1 MQENVRK
8 QVGNAGERKKRRKKL
23 YAVIA
28 CFSIL
33 VAGIVSWQL
42 IVPGIA
48 MSGEA
53 YCGLEEHT
61 HSEAC
66 YGQTIVC
73 GQEEGA
79 GAHTHTEECYTQV
92 RTDELI
98 CGQEESA
105 GHVHTEECYT
115 STLTCTLPE
124 DENHTHT
131 EECYTSELT
140 CGQEEGAGAH
150 THTDECYA
158 TTSELTCGQEES
170 AGHVHTEEC
179 YGTGTE
185 LTCGQEEH
193 THTLACYSNPGA
205 VESEDQWTAAFAGY
219 QFTGEWGTDTAAI
232 ARSQI
237 GYAESTDNYSVMED
251 DSTKGYT
258 RYADWAG
265 DDIYGDWDTYFAA
278 FVLNYAGVPTDKFP
292 VNAGDLGQ
300 WVSSMSSW
308 GYYTSDNTDI
318 QAGDLVVLN
327 KQGQDRSQQIGIIS
341 AVNTDGDGSVT
352 SIRVVEGNVDNA
364 VVENEYSAGSG
375 DIAGYGLVSAAY
387 EAYAG
392 VPDQQETSG
401 ENDGNT
407 TGEGSGKDGDT
418 VSGMITSSSDLTKNG
433 NDSGEV
439 DQRLTINTF
448 LTSEESSASTE
459 TGEPLTMYVNA
470 TYSGANQDGDA
481 DVWIS
486 LGTLQEG
493 LSLQGF
499 DENGEHKVVSGNDTI
514 ILHLETIEGETYV
527 HFTLPQGATANFDL
541 EFESENGIM
550 PKKTE
555 ITVEADKER
564 TTIGGGGW
572 DNTKDTASSG
582 VTLTWTADN
591 EWDPVVKKVNGV
603 DSNTIAV
610 HADTNNLSGTLVY
623 TIKAIGHNH
632 DDTGAIWTDHIE
644 ITDTLTFENDNI
656 WFPDDAVIE
665 GGQVKTE
672 SGEVIVD
679 FTELQGGTVTSL
691 EWKTDPESGK
701 RIGITYKLSIPNQ
714 NLDDTSL
721 TDREQ
726 SNLDLEMR
734 VYSQYLKLTDN
745 YYQVTSADDIIRNHV
760 DLTAVP
766 YKNYDE
772 NAESEDEVTTTPH
785 ISDEEAEFTKEAD
798 KSTVQAGESIK
809 YTITFKNTGDRPIDN
824 KDDEGNLYTVTDTLL
839 VYLTLTQEQIN
850 SLPSS
855 AVYDPETNTITWTMT
870 TDEEIAVGEEFKLE
884 FEATVKDADD
894 DVMAGL
900 GNGSTIRN
908 TANYKGFTTDEDIE
922 YAKVVIDVEKT
933 GEGTQVENGEQ
944 ITYRIE
950 VTNPSSVD
958 ATEQSIFTD
967 TLPGGLTFA
976 YAQFAEGGDHVT
988 GDGTYQVTS
997 EDGNRYDVVFSEEN
1011 GTLSWIVDP
1020 VKAGDTLVFFY
1031 TCNVDTDEIE
1041 GGTLTNKIT
1050 GDDGSEDSDVKPVKY
1065 PITVDKSVEQD
1076 TSVVYGDGSIFDYTL
1091 TINNDAE
1098 KPSQKEDLEIVDT
1111 LPRGMLPY
1119 GYDLLVDGEDTGL
1132 TWEEF
1137 ANGYIDQTAEY
1148 TTVING
1154 ETVKVSRDNGRVV
1167 LTWTI
1172 NGTIPAGESIVK
1184 TYQAQIKMTEDQKNG
1199 TTVAYTNTVR
1209 VDQAEDSVTVYGGE
1223 GSRIAI
1229 AKNIYVNI
1237 DNRDQFAPYYKDQI
1251 GEDNWTQMQNVK
1263 FTIEREDGEP
1273 IVSSADDIPE
1283 EERDNVSVSEDCKT
1297 LTVNYLSQ
1305 FEWNADRFYTIP
1317 ITLEA
1322 GEYTIREI
1330 VPTVSDYT
1338 LYNSQYRLNGSSS
1351 ATDYTPEEGFTVTVG
1366 EGQTTEISLD
1376 NRYRQSGEASVD
1388 LQKSV
1393 WGIAKKELN
1402 NNYPTLS
1409 SKNLFAID
1417 LDDPLQED
1425 YLVAYS
1431 ISIVNTGES
1440 DVTIYEL
1447 TDELPEGLTFVSLRS
1462 GTGNE
1467 FSAAPLKEIAG
1478 YNVGNGQTELEYN
1491 SLAAVFI
1498 RKTSENDTG
1507 RITFSVRDRN
1517 NEKPLVLQSGQA
1529 TSFLVVCSID
1539 DNVKEDVTLTNTAS
1553 IKVDA
1558 NVQQVDY
1565 PEIKTKNTP
1574 YDAIQNNGS
1583 ATDEG
1588 VGTDGYRVISSSVDI
1603 TPTKGIVPGI
1613 TKEAVSYFNYLDT
1626 VNEEVEVPD
1635 SKIID
1640 SDSIVKWEIRL
1651 YNDGTID
1658 MENYSVE
1665 DAVTDP
1671 FVLITKEQA
1680 DAAGITQRFTLQKYD
1695 DRGNEDGDLLDVS
1708 SLYEEVNGEEGKN
1721 TYRFNLNGGDYGIK
1735 AGGYAVLT
1743 IYTYYNAT
1751 YYQTYVNTAAIY
1763 PEQEFDAHK
1772 VEDGHGELVRDENGT
1787 FTGVQSSAYVYA
1799 LGAHGS
1805 VSWKEIEEKE
1815 DSSNWATG
1823 TPSAGERNYITVE
1836 TADDIVTYTNNINNV
1851 SSSDF
1856 ADMVIVDRLPGIND
1870 RGAVN
1875 WQDQRGSEFS
1885 VAYMMDTLQI
1895 KVISSDEIETV
1906 LDSSSYTVEFSDIPV
1921 DQAYSEADFDGTT
1934 SNRWHDIWQEGD
1946 TSFRIVMA
1954 DNFQLAPGATLEI
1967 TYDGK
1972 ISDDANPGQIAWNSF
1987 GYRYTVGTITLTA
2000 EPPKV
2005 GVMIQADAV
2014 IRKVVVDSE
2023 NNDLGADADIKFDF
2037 ELYKGSSSESGELLA
2052 SFEVAQGGYVRFS
2065 EITDKEGNAISLER
2079 GQSYT
2084 LREVLSEDSSYQL
2097 KGIGPDGG
2105 QTTTG
2110 EYTFT
2115 YRGDENLIIV
2125 ARNQMNTYELPE
2137 TGGIGTTGYLA
2148 GGAMLMMSSCLI
2160 GGYRMRR
2167 KRERRG
2173 R

>member
-8 QVGNAGERKKRRKKL
+8 QVRNAREKKRRRRKL

-48 MSGEA
+48 MSGA
-53 YCGLEEHT
+53 TYCGKEEHT

-66 YGQTIVC
+66 YGQAVVC

-79 GAHTHTEECYTQV
+79 GAHTHAEACYTQV
-92 RTDELI
+92 RTEERI

-105 GHVHTEECYT
+105 GHVHADACYGLVCGQEESEEHQHTDGCYG
-115 STLTCTLPE
+115 
-124 DENHTHT
+124 
-131 EECYTSELT
+131 LT

-158 TTSELTCGQEES
+158 TEKRLTCGQEES
-170 AGHVHTEEC
+170 AGHVHTDTC

-185 LTCGQEEH
+185 LICGMEEH
-193 THTLACYSNPGA
+193 THTTACYSNPAA
-205 VESEDQWTAAFAGY
+205 VETEDEWKAAFADCEL
-219 QFTGEWGTDTAAI
+219 TGQWGTDAAAI
-232 ARSQI
+232 AESQI
-237 GYAESTDNYSVMED
+237 GYRESTENYSVTKD
-251 DSTKGYT
+251 GSTKGYT

-292 VNAGDLGQ
+292 VNTDSLNEWITDMEG
-300 WVSSMSSW
+300 S
-308 GYYTSDNTDI
+308 GYYTTDKAADI
-318 QAGDLVVLN
+318 QAGDLVILN
-327 KQGQDRSQQIGIIS
+327 KQDQDREQQIGIIRE
-341 AVNTDGDGSVT
+341 VKTDNDGNVT
-352 SIRVVEGNVDNA
+352 SIQVVEGNVDNA
-364 VVENEYSAGSG
+364 VVKNEYGADSS
-375 DIAGYGLVSAAY
+375 DIVGYGLVSKAY
-387 EAYAG
+387 VACAG
-392 VPDQQETSG
+392 VTDQQGASG
-401 ENDGNT
+401 ENEGNNIEKRS
-407 TGEGSGKDGDT
+407 GENGNIL
-418 VSGMITSSSDLTKNG
+418 SGMITFFSDLTKNG
-433 NDSGEV
+433 NNSGGV
-439 DQRLTINTF
+439 NQRLTINTF
-448 LTSEESSASTE
+448 LTSGELSASTE

-486 LGTLQEG
+486 LGTLPEG

-499 DENGEHKVVSGNDTI
+499 DANGEHRVVSGNETI
-514 ILHLETIEGETYV
+514 ILHLETIDGECYV

-550 PKKTE
+550 PKKTD

-591 EWDPVVKKVNGV
+591 EWDPVMKKVNGV

-610 HADTNNLSGTLVY
+610 HADTNNLSGTLIY
-623 TIKAIGHNH
+623 TITAIGHNH

-644 ITDTLTFENDNI
+644 ITDTLSFENNI

-665 GGQVKTE
+665 GGQVKTV
-672 SGEVIVD
+672 SGEVIME
-679 FTELQGGTVTSL
+679 FTKLQGGTVSSL

-701 RIGITYKLSIPNQ
+701 RIGITYELNIPNQ
-714 NLDDTSL
+714 NLNDTSL

-745 YYQVTSADDIIRNHV
+745 YYQVSSNDDIIRNHV
-760 DLTAVP
+760 DFTAVP
-766 YKNYDE
+766 YKNYDDIT
-772 NAESEDEVTTTPH
+772 ESEDEVTTIPQV
-785 ISDEEAEFTKEAD
+785 SDEEAEFTKEAD
-798 KSTVQAGESIK
+798 KSTVQAGETIQ

-824 KDDEGNLYTVTDTLL
+824 IDDEGKLYTVTDMLP
-839 VYLTLTQEQIN
+839 VYLTLTQEQIC
-850 SLPSS
+850 SLPSN
-855 AVYDPETNTITWTMT
+855 AVYNAETNTITWTMT
-870 TDEEIAVGEEFKLE
+870 QEEEIAVGKEFQLV
-884 FEATVKDADD
+884 FNATVKDADD
-894 DVMAGL
+894 PVMAGL

-933 GEGTQVENGEQ
+933 SEGTQVENGGQ

-958 ATEQSIFTD
+958 ATEQSVFTD
-967 TLPGGLTFA
+967 TLPSGLTFA
-976 YAQFAEGGDHVT
+976 YAQFSEGGDHVT
-988 GDGTYQVTS
+988 ENRTYQVTS
-997 EDGNRYDVVFSEEN
+997 EKGNNYDVAFSVEN
-1011 GTLSWIVDP
+1011 DTLFWTVDP
-1020 VKAGDTLVFFY
+1020 VKSGDALVFFY
-1031 TCNVDTDEIE
+1031 TCNVNTDEIE
-1041 GGTLTNKIT
+1041 GGTLTNRIT

-1076 TSVVYGDGSIFDYTL
+1076 TSIVYGDESIFDYTL
-1091 TINNDAE
+1091 TINNDME
-1098 KPSQKEDLEIVDT
+1098 NPSLKENLEIVDT
-1111 LPRGMLPY
+1111 LPSGMLPY
-1119 GYDLLVDGEDTGL
+1119 GYELLVNGQNTGL

-1137 ANGYIDQTAEY
+1137 VNGYIDQSAEY
-1148 TTVING
+1148 TTVINN
-1154 ETVKVSRDNGRVV
+1154 ETVKVTRDNGRVV

-1172 NGTIPAGESIVK
+1172 NGTIPAGGSIVK
-1184 TYQAQIKMTEDQKNG
+1184 TYQAQIKLTEDQKNG
-1199 TTVAYTNTVR
+1199 TAVSFTNTVR
-1209 VDQAEDSVTVYGGE
+1209 VDQAEDSVTVYGGD

-1237 DNRDQFAPYYKDQI
+1237 NNSDLFASYNVSQI

-1263 FTIEREDGEP
+1263 FTIERVDGQP
-1273 IVSSADDIPE
+1273 IVASVDDIPE
-1283 EERDNVSVSEDCKT
+1283 GERANISVSEDCKT
-1297 LTVNYLSQ
+1297 LTVNYLTQ
-1305 FEWNADRFYTIP
+1305 FTWNADQFYTIP

-1322 GEYTIREI
+1322 GKYTIKEI
-1330 VPTVSDYT
+1330 IPTVSDYT

-1351 ATDYTPEEGFTVTVG
+1351 ATDYTPDEGFTVTIG
-1366 EGQTTEISLD
+1366 DGQTTQISLD

-1393 WGIAKKELN
+1393 WGIAKKALY

-1417 LDDPLQED
+1417 LDDPNQED
-1425 YLVAYS
+1425 YMVAYS
-1431 ISIVNTGES
+1431 ISIVNTGIS

-1467 FSAAPLKEIAG
+1467 FSGAPLNEIAD
-1478 YNVGNGQTELEYN
+1478 YHVGNAQTELEYN
-1491 SLAAVFI
+1491 SLADVFI
-1498 RKTSENDTG
+1498 KKTSENDTG
-1507 RITFSVRDRN
+1507 RITFSVKDRS
-1517 NEKPLVLQSGQA
+1517 NENPLVLQSGQA
-1529 TSFLVVCSID
+1529 TSFLIVCSID
-1539 DNVKEDVTLTNTAS
+1539 DNVTEDVSLTNTAS

-1613 TKEAVSYFNYLDT
+1613 TKEAVSYFNYTDT
-1626 VNEEVEVPD
+1626 VTDAKDVPD
-1635 SKIID
+1635 NKIIA

-1665 DAVTDP
+1665 DAVTAP
-1671 FVLITKEQA
+1671 FVLITEEQA
-1680 DAAGITQRFTLQKYD
+1680 EKARIIQRFTLQKYD
-1695 DRGNEDGDLLDVS
+1695 DRGNKDGTPLDVS
-1708 SLYEEVNGEEGKN
+1708 RLYEEINGEDGKN
-1721 TYRFNLNGGDYGIK
+1721 TYRFKLNGGDYAIK

-1743 IYTYYNAT
+1743 IYTYYDAT
-1751 YYQTYVNTAAIY
+1751 NYQTYVNNAAIY

-1772 VEDGHGELVRDENGT
+1772 VEDGHGELVRDENGI

-1815 DSSNWATG
+1815 DSFNWATG
-1823 TPSAGERNYITVE
+1823 TPSTGERNYITVE
-1836 TADDIVTYTNNINNV
+1836 TADDIVTYTNNITNV
-1851 SSSDF
+1851 SSSYFD
-1856 ADMVIVDRLPGIND
+1856 DMVIVDRLPGIND

-1885 VAYMMDTLQI
+1885 VAYIMATLQI

-1906 LDSSSYTVEFSDIPV
+1906 LDSASYTIEFSDIPV
-1921 DQAYSEADFDGTT
+1921 DEAYSDADFNGIN
-1934 SNRWHDIWQEGD
+1934 SNRWHDTWQEGD

-1967 TYDGK
+1967 IYNGK

-2023 NNDLGADADIKFDF
+2023 NNDLGADTDIKFDF
-2037 ELYKGSSSESGELLA
+2037 ELYKESNSEEGELLA

-2065 EITDKEGNAISLER
+2065 EITDNDGNAINLKR

-2084 LREVLSEDSSYQL
+2084 LKEVLSDDSCYQL
-2097 KGIGPDGG
+2097 KGIGLDGG

-2110 EYTFT
+2110 EYTFI
-2115 YRGDENLIIV
+2115 YNGDENLIIV
-2125 ARNQMNTYELPE
+2125 ARNQMDTYELPE
-2137 TGGIGTTGYLA
+2137 TGGIGTTGYLT
-2148 GGAMLMMSSCLI
+2148 GGAILMMSSCLL

-2167 KRERRG
+2167 KRERRDG
-2173 R
+2173 